1 MHKVT
6 VYTLHMHSL
15 AHMDTHQIDT
25 DRHTHIDTDHQIDT
39 DRHTHID
46 TDQGL
51 QSWLHVQSHIHTH
64 THIVTYNVYAVY
76 INVYTHTNMCVYVCM
91 RIHTK
96 AGTREW
102 RRPMGSLK
110 LQVIFPQKSH

>member
-6 VYTLHMHSL
+6 VSTLHMHSL
-15 AHMDTHQIDT
+15 AHMDT
-25 DRHTHIDTDHQIDT
+25 HQIDT

-96 AGTREW
+96 D
-102 RRPMGSLK
+102 
-110 LQVIFPQKSH
+110 